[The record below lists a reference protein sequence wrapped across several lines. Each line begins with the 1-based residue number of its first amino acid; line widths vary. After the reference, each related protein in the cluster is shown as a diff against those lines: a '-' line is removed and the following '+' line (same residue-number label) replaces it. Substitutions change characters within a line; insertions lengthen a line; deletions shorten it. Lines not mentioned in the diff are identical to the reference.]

1 MKKICGIVSIIA
13 AGILI
18 TGCNDTN
25 KTNNNAPTQITLS
38 EKEKQKD
45 KDEVAR
51 ILVYKALLEEVKKA
65 ELKIF
70 K

>member
-25 KTNNNAPTQITLS
+25 KTNSIYL
-38 EKEKQKD
+38 
-45 KDEVAR
+45 
-51 ILVYKALLEEVKKA
+51 Y
-65 ELKIF
+65 
-70 K
+70 